1 MRLCELDATDHRQR
15 SRSRL
20 GESLLR
26 LQLNL
31 EQTRTTEDAAEEQF
45 HEWRARW
52 SERREQISQRLEL
65 IDRQLETLV
74 QSQQSRPQLSL
85 VAGHG
90 HDEAPLSL
98 AEYR

>member
-1 MRLCELDATDHRQR
+1 MPLCELDATDQKRR

-26 LQLNL
+26 LQLHL
-31 EQTRTTEDAAEEQF
+31 EQARTTEVAAEEQF
-45 HEWRARW
+45 DSWRARW

-65 IDRQLETLV
+65 IDRQLESLV
-74 QSQQSRPQLSL
+74 QSQPTRPQLSL

-90 HDEAPLSL
+90 PDDGHLSL
-98 AEYR
+98 LE